1 MDTNKACMKKV
12 LLTLALMLGACTA
25 TFAQST
31 KDVLYL
37 KNGSIIYGQ
46 LIEMVPEKQVKIKTT
61 DGSVFV
67 YNTSEVDRIAKAETK
82 EKESYT
88 EPKSSFRTRKIATGF
103 KGFIDDSYSASMNG
117 SDFNRGGLSVSLGS
131 QILPQLF
138 VGAGLGLE
146 YYTEPEVLM
155 VPVFAD
161 VRVNFINGPVS
172 PLLGVK
178 VGYTALGDFEG
189 FYFNPMVGCRFGL
202 TNKLALHTAIGYAL
216 QNTDYTQEER
226 GYSPYYGATTF
237 RRSISTFS
245 AIKIQFGFEF

>member
-1 MDTNKACMKKV
+1 MDTNKGCMKKV
-12 LLTLALMLGACTA
+12 LLTLALMLGACTT

-82 EKESYT
+82 EKENYT
-88 EPKSSFRTRKIATGF
+88 ERKSSFRTRKIATGF

-146 YYTEPEVLM
+146 YYTEPEVLT

-161 VRVNFINGPVS
+161 VRVNFINGPIS
-172 PLLGVK
+172 PFLGVK

-189 FYFNPMVGCRFGL
+189 FYLNPMIGCRFGL

-216 QNTDYTQEER
+216 QNADYTHEER
-226 GYSPYYGATTF
+226 YYSPYGTTTF

>member
-1 MDTNKACMKKV
+1 MKKV
-12 LLTLALMLGACTA
+12 LLILALMLGASTA
-25 TFAQST
+25 TFGQST

-37 KNGSIIYGQ
+37 KNGSVIYGQ
-46 LIEMVPEKQVKIKTT
+46 LIEMVPDKQVKIKTA
-61 DGSVFV
+61 DGSVFI
-67 YNTSEVDRIAKAETK
+67 YNTSEVDRIEKAEK
-82 EKESYT
+82 EVKEQRS
-88 EPKSSFRTRKIATGF
+88 ERKSSFRTRKIATGF

-146 YYTEPEVLM
+146 YYNELEVLT

-161 VRVNFINGPVS
+161 VRVNFINGPIS
-172 PLLGVK
+172 PFLGVK

-189 FYFNPMVGCRFGL
+189 FYLNPMVGCRFGL
-202 TNKLALHTAIGYAL
+202 TNKLALHAAIGYAL
-216 QNTDYTQEER
+216 LYDVYLSETYYYVVHNEHNYTVEFE
-226 GYSPYYGATTF
+226 GK
-237 RRSISTFS
+237 SIS